1 MKPAG
6 ILASLVMAVTIV
18 LPQHTTGWRGI
29 VPLRSTRTQV
39 EQILGAFNLQCQCY
53 STESDIIRVEYAQG
67 ACKGALPG
75 WNVPADTVLSV
86 EVLPK
91 KALSFSDFNLRT
103 EDFVK
108 TADDTVTTH
117 YGNGEQGLRY
127 SVSSLGKVT
136 SIWHGPSVKDN
147 DLRCA
152 GFPPSDGGITV
163 YRPYYKFSYE
173 TFDDVQDHLGEFGV
187 RLLKGPEFKGY
198 VIVYGT
204 PGRKKDTVPNLVSR
218 VRSYLVNELGVQSN
232 ALDVCDGGYREE
244 PTVELFLIPRD
255 WPRVIPTPSL
265 GGYSKI

>member
-1 MKPAG
+1 MKRAS
-6 ILASLVMAVTIV
+6 ILASLVIAVTFV
-18 LPQHTTGWRGI
+18 LPQHTTEWRGI

-39 EQILGAFNLQCQCY
+39 EQILGPLNIQCQCY
-53 STESDIIRVEYAQG
+53 STETEIIRVEYAQG
-67 ACKGALPG
+67 ACKGILPG

-91 KALSFSDFNLRT
+91 KPLLFSDLNLRT

-117 YGNGEQGLRY
+117 YGNGESGFRY
-127 SVSSLGKVT
+127 SVSSMGKVT

-147 DLRCA
+147 HLRCT
-152 GFPPSDGGITV
+152 GFPLSDGGVTT

-173 TFDDVQDHLGEFGV
+173 TSDDVQDRLGEFGV
-187 RLLKGPEFKGY
+187 RLLKGPEFRGY
-198 VIVYGT
+198 VMVYGT
-204 PGRKKDTVPNLVSR
+204 PGQKKDTVPDLVSR
-218 VRSYLVNELGVQSN
+218 VRSYLVNELGVKSN
-232 ALDVCDGGYREE
+232 ALDVVEGGYREE

-265 GGYSKI
+265 G